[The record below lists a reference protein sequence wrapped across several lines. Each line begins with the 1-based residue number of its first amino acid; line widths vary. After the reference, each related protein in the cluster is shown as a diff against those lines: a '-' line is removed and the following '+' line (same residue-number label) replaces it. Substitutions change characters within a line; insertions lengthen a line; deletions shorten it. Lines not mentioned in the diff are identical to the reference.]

1 MQACMIFLT
10 SIVKMCSNSCLF
22 LRLLV
27 KHNALELQVSLYPAE
42 LFRNIGKFG
51 AKEYFMDHQTAN
63 TIQLFIAIKGN
74 FSGILFF

>member
-10 SIVKMCSNSCLF
+10 SIVKMCGNSCLF
-22 LRLLV
+22 LRLFV
-27 KHNALELQVSLYPAE
+27 KHNALELQVSLYSAE

-74 FSGILFF
+74 FSGIFFF